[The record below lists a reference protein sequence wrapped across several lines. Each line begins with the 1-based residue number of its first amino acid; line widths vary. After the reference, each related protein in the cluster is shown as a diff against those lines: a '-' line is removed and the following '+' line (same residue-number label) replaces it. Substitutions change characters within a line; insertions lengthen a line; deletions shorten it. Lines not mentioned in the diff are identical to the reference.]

1 MVTIMKNSSGSCP
14 ILALGTIIIAT
25 LMLNA
30 QMAQAR
36 PAFIEQFKDT
46 YPESRTSD
54 VRCATCHSEA
64 SGGASWNAYGRDLKA
79 NGGNVG
85 PAGNLVPV
93 LLAIQSLNSD
103 AIAGDNL
110 SEILAGSQPG
120 WCEPLT
126 AGCNNQTYNADGSNA
141 GAGIPPAEVVL
152 DAGDV
157 VVPEPNIQVTPTSVD
172 FGSVLIGDSKSLSV
186 NIVNTGQSDLTVSSL
201 VSGLPFAIENP
212 AAAVVKGGQSTS
224 VTLGYMPTTA
234 SADSGTLTI
243 NSNDPDSPTTV
254 VNLAGSGITEP
265 PNLSGVCPVGNELI
279 DPIPARIATGDLAV
293 GFETVAEGF
302 VNPLLGIAPRGDR
315 RRLFVVDQPGKMW
328 AVNLE
333 NGSKSLFL
341 DLSSRLV
348 ELGLFGLNYDERG
361 FLGAVFAPD
370 YFRSGLLYTYSS
382 ELPSGSADFTTMP
395 AGVAPDHQSV
405 IVEWQ
410 VPDPRSSSS
419 TVDPLSARVILRI
432 DQPQFNHN
440 GGTLIFGPDKM
451 LYVTLGDGG
460 GADDQGQG
468 GDNVGHS
475 AQGNGQD
482 TSNILG
488 TIIRINPRGDNAPNG
503 QYGIPQDN
511 PFVDAKQFRAGN
523 VGGEA
528 GCDDGICDEI
538 YAYGFRNGWRASF
551 DSGRNPALMVADVG
565 QNDIE
570 EVDIVHAGGNYG
582 WRIKDGSY
590 CFDDNGIQSGFV
602 TDAEFGGVPQVID
615 PVAQYD
621 HDEGLSI
628 TGGFVYRG
636 KAIRALRGH
645 YVFGDWAPS
654 FVEPLPGRLFYL
666 QQGGLTGAAGE
677 GPSDILEFQ
686 LPESPNGVGTKI
698 NGFGRDG
705 SGEIYVIGSESGLL
719 DGVTG
724 RVQKIVPLGR

>member
-1 MVTIMKNSSGSCP
+1 
-14 ILALGTIIIAT
+14 
-25 LMLNA
+25 
-30 QMAQAR
+30 MA
-36 PAFIEQFKDT
+36 
-46 YPESRTSD
+46 
-54 VRCATCHSEA
+54 
-64 SGGASWNAYGRDLKA
+64 
-79 NGGNVG
+79 
-85 PAGNLVPV
+85 
-93 LLAIQSLNSD
+93 
-103 AIAGDNL
+103 
-110 SEILAGSQPG
+110 
-120 WCEPLT
+120 
-126 AGCNNQTYNADGSNA
+126 
-141 GAGIPPAEVVL
+141 
-152 DAGDV
+152 
-157 VVPEPNIQVTPTSVD
+157 VVPMT
-172 FGSVLIGDSKSLSV
+172 
-186 NIVNTGQSDLTVSSL
+186 
-201 VSGLPFAIENP
+201 
-212 AAAVVKGGQSTS
+212 KG
-224 VTLGYMPTTA
+224 
-234 SADSGTLTI
+234 
-243 NSNDPDSPTTV
+243 
-254 VNLAGSGITEP
+254 
-265 PNLSGVCPVGNELI
+265 
-279 DPIPARIATGDLAV
+279 
-293 GFETVAEGF
+293 
-302 VNPLLGIAPRGDR
+302 
-315 RRLFVVDQPGKMW
+315 K
-328 AVNLE
+328 
-333 NGSKSLFL
+333 
-341 DLSSRLV
+341 
-348 ELGLFGLNYDERG
+348 
-361 FLGAVFAPD
+361 
-370 YFRSGLLYTYSS
+370 
-382 ELPSGSADFTTMP
+382 
-395 AGVAPDHQSV
+395 
-405 IVEWQ
+405 
-410 VPDPRSSSS
+410 
-419 TVDPLSARVILRI
+419 
-432 DQPQFNHN
+432 
-440 GGTLIFGPDKM
+440 
-451 LYVTLGDGG
+451 
-460 GADDQGQG
+460 G

-590 CFDDNGIQSGFV
+590 CFHDNGIQSGFV

-654 FVEPLPGRLFYL
+654 FVEPLSGRLFYL